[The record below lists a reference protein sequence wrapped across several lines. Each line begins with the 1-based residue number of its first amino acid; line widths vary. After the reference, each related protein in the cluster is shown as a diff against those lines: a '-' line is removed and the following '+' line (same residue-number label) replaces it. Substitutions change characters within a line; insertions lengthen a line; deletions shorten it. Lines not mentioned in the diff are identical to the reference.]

1 MEEFVEG
8 MPSYLKVIEDDQKVK
23 TQNKSFAL
31 LLLFFPQPNKIQ
43 YYAHTSLAEA
53 LQPEKSKSARK
64 AEAKEDDKAEYYYV
78 DTMRPPQPLPVPS
91 TADYSDED
99 AYEDFCPPSPE
110 TISSPAYPLRHSMYT
125 TQDANTSQLSAMT
138 SPGPPAVP
146 PRMSSDRA
154 TPPPFLHEGTYI
166 NQNRRSSGT
175 PDSYSTTPL
184 LSPVHCAPDPN
195 TSPKITSSE
204 SLHSLSIEGPNT
216 LPRTSSIRPQSTV
229 EPTSPTEL
237 PNPIL
242 NRNSAYSH
250 KESQPLFPRTITPPA
265 HFPRTDP
272 TSPSKP
278 PIAPKPALKPKIAP
292 KPVDRQ

>member
-1 MEEFVEG
+1 
-8 MPSYLKVIEDDQKVK
+8 
-23 TQNKSFAL
+23 
-31 LLLFFPQPNKIQ
+31 
-43 YYAHTSLAEA
+43 
-53 LQPEKSKSARK
+53 
-64 AEAKEDDKAEYYYV
+64 
-78 DTMRPPQPLPVPS
+78 MRPPQPLPVPS

-278 PIAPKPALKPKIAP
+278 PIAPKPATKLVRFCNYVKVTLISLYSNMSAVVYNIQQSLSVSYPCLCFRSLSKVQNLLRISSYSY
-292 KPVDRQ
+292 RQSFIIPTNFTLLLSNTVFM